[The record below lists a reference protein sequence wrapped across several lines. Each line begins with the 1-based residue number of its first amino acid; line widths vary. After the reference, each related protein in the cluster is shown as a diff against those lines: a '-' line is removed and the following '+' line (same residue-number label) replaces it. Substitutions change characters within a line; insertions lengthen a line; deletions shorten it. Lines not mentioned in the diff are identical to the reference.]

1 MLEPLFC
8 EDLLYEIDRLL
19 AELMRGIS
27 KDDWNKKTL
36 YPQWRVK
43 DIFSHII
50 DTSIRKMSVQRDG
63 WFDESRKP
71 GSTEWEPLVRYITGL
86 ADEWAGATRR
96 ISPRILLSV
105 FDVVRE
111 ELHIFMKGMDP
122 FAEAV
127 FSVAWAGEES
137 SKVWFDNA
145 REYTEHWL
153 HQQQIRE
160 ALGAAG
166 LSDEKYLRPLLDTLV
181 RAVPAAYREVRAEEG
196 AAVLIEISGGV
207 RESYVVE
214 YRHGRWDI
222 RRGAGARSD
231 AQIRADALTACR
243 MFMNMAARDEKLVSI
258 TGDKALGRHFLD
270 TLSLMA

>member
-1 MLEPLFC
+1 
-8 EDLLYEIDRLL
+8 
-19 AELMRGIS
+19 MRGIS

-71 GSTEWEPLVRYITGL
+71 DSTEWEPLVRYITGL

-96 ISPRILLSV
+96 ISPRILLSI

-127 FSVAWAGEES
+127 FPVAWAGALLKEGLA
-137 SKVWFDNA
+137 KA
-145 REYTEHWL
+145 RGRRAAMN
-153 HQQQIRE
+153 RE
-160 ALGAAG
+160 
-166 LSDEKYLRPLLDTLV
+166 LV
-181 RAVPAAYREVRAEEG
+181 RAARRFTFVSSAKAERELGYAIRPFDEMVR
-196 AAVLIEISGGV
+196 
-207 RESYVVE
+207 
-214 YRHGRWDI
+214 
-222 RRGAGARSD
+222 
-231 AQIRADALTACR
+231 
-243 MFMNMAARDEKLVSI
+243 
-258 TGDKALGRHFLD
+258 D
-270 TLSLMA
+270 TLRFAIATGRVKPESPQLRALAA